1 MLKKRKIPNATLD
14 RLPLYFKFFKQSE
27 ENGVDRVSSRE
38 ISEALDIDSATI
50 RRDFSYFGE
59 LGRKGYGYNVRALV
73 KFFSEQ
79 VQGNSIKNVI
89 LIGTGNLGS
98 ALLNYNFTK
107 IHDKI
112 NIAVAFDIDEEIVG
126 STINGVEVID
136 ISELESVIKEINAE
150 IAILTVPGQVGV
162 ELSHDLESYGI
173 KGILNFTPEKLA
185 VSEKVTVHN
194 IDLSVEMQALLFY
207 MKHKY

>member
-1 MLKKRKIPNATLD
+1 MLKKRKIPNATID
-14 RLPLYFKFFKQSE
+14 RLPLYFKFFKQRVE
-27 ENGVDRVSSRE
+27 FGVDRVSSRE

-79 VQGNSIKNVI
+79 VQGNGIKNVI

-136 ISELESVIKEINAE
+136 VSELESVIKEINAE